1 MKDQFKVHKMY
12 SKTGAVRT
20 VKSVKE
26 HNDLVKKGYSENKK

>member
-20 VKSVKE
+20 VKSMKE
-26 HNDLVKKGYSENKK
+26 HNDLVKKGYTKNKK